1 MASNQIGS
9 TLLRSGLITQD
20 QLDRAIREQ
29 GESHLSL
36 SVCLTKLKILSEQE
50 LADFLA
56 RHFNTTVVNLDSM
69 TPDQDV
75 LSLVPPDVAERYQ
88 VLPVKRRGKELTLA
102 MPDPSDLM
110 AIEDIRFITGLD
122 VIPVVATE
130 SDLKQALAAHY
141 PHDGSKMELQ
151 PIQDDFEP
159 EMFDESMDLE
169 VLEAGEEGEEADI
182 SRLIADGR
190 STPIV
195 SLVNFLITDAVLKG
209 ASDIHVEPYER
220 VLRARFRIDGIL
232 REVMSPPFRLKDAIV
247 SRVKIMTGSMD
258 IAERRV
264 PQDGRIKVV
273 VKDRL
278 IDLRVSIIPT
288 IYGEKCVMRIL
299 DKSALML
306 DMKDLGFE
314 PQDLERFEKAIAKPY
329 GIVLVTGPTGS
340 GKSTT
345 LYSALNKLNR
355 EDTHIL
361 TVEEPVEY
369 NLAGI
374 NQVQVHEEIGL
385 TFAAAL
391 RAFLRQ
397 SPNIIMVGEIRDSE
411 TAEIAI
417 RAALTGHLVLSTIHT
432 NDAPSTINRLIDM
445 GIEPF
450 LVASS
455 LNLIQAQRLVR
466 KICGN
471 CKTAVEPDY
480 ELLRDAGINPDDLDH
495 KPVYRGEGC
504 QECEHT
510 GYKGRVGIFEVMDVT
525 PEIREL
531 ILKGVSSAEIREASK
546 QQTMATLREDAMKKL
561 KRGVI
566 TLDEVVRET
575 GSM

>member
-1 MASNQIGS
+1 MASDKIGQA
-9 TLLRSGLITQD
+9 LLRSGLITPE
-20 QLDRAIREQ
+20 QLERATREQ
-29 GESHLSL
+29 EETHYSL
-36 SVCLTKLKILSEQE
+36 AGCLVRLGILTEKE

-56 RHFNTTVVNLDSM
+56 THFNTKLVDLKSKEIE
-69 TPDQDV
+69 PDV
-75 LSLVPPDVAERYQ
+75 LTLIPADVAVRHQ
-88 VLPVKRRGKELTLA
+88 VVPVERRGKTLTLA
-102 MPDPSDLM
+102 MSDPSDFF
-110 AIEDIRFITGLD
+110 AIEDIRFMTGLE

-130 SDLKQALAAHY
+130 SDLKETLEKHY
-141 PHDGSKMELQ
+141 QIGTQLETVGEDLTPEV
-151 PIQDDFEP
+151 FE
-159 EMFDESMDLE
+159 ESSELE
-169 VLEAGEEGEEADI
+169 VLETGEELEETDI
-182 SRLIADGR
+182 SRLIADGK

-209 ASDIHVEPYER
+209 SSDIHIEPYER
-220 VLRARFRIDGIL
+220 VLRVRFRIDGIL
-232 REVMSPPFRLKDAIV
+232 REVMSPPFRLKDAII
-247 SRVKIMTGSMD
+247 SRVKIMTGTMD

-273 VKDRL
+273 VKNKL
-278 IDLRVSIIPT
+278 VDLRVSIIPT
-288 IYGEKCVMRIL
+288 LYGEKCVMRIL

-306 DMKDLGFE
+306 DMQDLGFGE
-314 PQDLERFEKAIAKPY
+314 EDLRRFETAISKPY

-355 EDTHIL
+355 EDVHIL

-369 NLAGI
+369 NLKGI
-374 NQVQVHEEIGL
+374 NQVQVNEEIGL

-466 KICGN
+466 KICEN
-471 CKTAVEPDY
+471 CKTAIEPDY
-480 ELLRDAGINPDDLDH
+480 GLLREAGINPEELDH
-495 KPVYRGEGC
+495 KPIFKGEGC
-504 QECEHT
+504 PECGYT
-510 GYKGRVGIFEVMDVT
+510 GYKGRIGIFEVMDVT

-531 ILKGVSSAEIREASK
+531 ILKGVTSAEILDMAK
-546 QQTMATLREDAMKKL
+546 QQGMTTLREDAMKKL
-561 KRGVI
+561 KKGITSLEEVI
-566 TLDEVVRET
+566 RET
-575 GSM
+575 ASI